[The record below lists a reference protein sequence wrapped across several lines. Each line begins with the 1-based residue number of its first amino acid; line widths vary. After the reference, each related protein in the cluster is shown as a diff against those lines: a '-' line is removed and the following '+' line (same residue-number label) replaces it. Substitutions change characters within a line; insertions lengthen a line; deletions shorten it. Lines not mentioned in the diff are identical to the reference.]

1 MGRNSHRHLGRN
13 NTIMHKIDNI
23 EDFQKDT
30 IDIYKPKKSMEVS
43 TDNLFDDSF
52 SVDTSEKDDSTTL
65 DITPIIIGVIAV
77 IISIGVFIALKHF
90 NII

>member
-1 MGRNSHRHLGRN
+1 
-13 NTIMHKIDNI
+13 MHKIDNI

-65 DITPIIIGVIAV
+65 DITPIIIGVIVV